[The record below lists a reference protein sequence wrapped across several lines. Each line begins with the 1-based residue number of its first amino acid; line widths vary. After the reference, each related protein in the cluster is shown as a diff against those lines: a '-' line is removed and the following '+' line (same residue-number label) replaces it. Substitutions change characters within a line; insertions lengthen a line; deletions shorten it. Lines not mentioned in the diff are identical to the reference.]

1 MKYLA
6 DILYIEKF
14 RKFTKKEI
22 KLGKKINVFSGQNG
36 VGKSNLLSLIATTF
50 GTKDRRAT
58 GGNFFPEFSD
68 YFIINEN
75 ENFKE
80 YKSYL
85 KVLIDDTDKFE
96 ERRHGYKDSRNENR
110 GIRVLPRPS
119 SHFGN
124 DSTTSQRKIPV
135 PTIFLSLSRLFPVG
149 ETTLSK

>member
-1 MKYLA
+1 MRYLA

-14 RKFTKKEI
+14 RKFTNKEI

-96 ERRHGYKDSRNENR
+96 ERRHGYKDSRNE
-110 GIRVLPRPS
+110 
-119 SHFGN
+119 
-124 DSTTSQRKIPV
+124 TSR
-135 PTIFLSLSRLFPVG
+135 
-149 ETTLSK
+149 